1 MVMQRIYSRVGWC
14 SPWGALIHLT
24 YHFVKRTNGYKLPDD
39 LNEPL
44 SPKHNCVA
52 VSDNHAEV
60 MIEIQQSGDLIFVF
74 NKANF
79 LDNTL
84 KLFEV

>member
-1 MVMQRIYSRVGWC
+1 MQRIYGSVGWC
-14 SPWGALIHLT
+14 FPWRGIIHFT
-24 YHFVKRTNGYKLPDD
+24 YHFVKRTNGYKLFED

-44 SPKHNCVA
+44 SLKYNCVA
-52 VSDNHAEV
+52 VSDNYAEV

-74 NKANF
+74 NEANF

>member
-1 MVMQRIYSRVGWC
+1 MFSV
-14 SPWGALIHLT
+14 GALIHLT
-24 YHFVKRTNGYKLPDD
+24 YHFVKRTNGYEWSED

-44 SPKHNCVA
+44 GPKHDCVA
-52 VSDNHAEV
+52 VPDNHAKV

-79 LDNTL
+79 LENTL

>member
-1 MVMQRIYSRVGWC
+1 MVFSVEGTYTLEYAS
-14 SPWGALIHLT
+14 LT
-24 YHFVKRTNGYKLPDD
+24 ISLKERMVISCHD

-52 VSDNHAEV
+52 LSDNHAEV